1 MFFWY
6 IRLVHSFDYKAINSE
21 TNTLMKIFMT
31 VVLTLFFASFI
42 HAQAFDGSGDQKG
55 NLGASLQDSGAG
67 IVVSYDLGLTE
78 IFSVGVTSTYLFGV
92 EELIAVGF
100 VDRFDA
106 KARAN
111 VHLGNTIGFS
121 DNLDAY
127 AGLSLS
133 LKNFGFQGGAR
144 YFFSDNI
151 GVFAELNH
159 PIARYKSEG
168 RSPAE
173 ELSNQLVINLGVS
186 FNL

>member
-1 MFFWY
+1 
-6 IRLVHSFDYKAINSE
+6 
-21 TNTLMKIFMT
+21 MKT
-31 VVLTLFFASFI
+31 VLPILLLLFSI
-42 HAQAFDGSGDQKG
+42 KISTAQAFNGSIDQKAQ
-55 NLGASLQDSGAG
+55 LGASLQDSGAG
-67 IVVSYDLGLTE
+67 IVLSYDLGLTE

-92 EELIAVGF
+92 EELFAVGF

-111 VHLGNTIGFS
+111 VHLGNTIGFD
-121 DNLDAY
+121 DNLDVY
-127 AGLSLS
+127 TGLSLS
-133 LKNFGFQGGAR
+133 LKNLGFQGGAR

-151 GVFAELNH
+151 GVFAEINH
-159 PIARYKSEG
+159 PIARYKSED

>member
-1 MFFWY
+1 
-6 IRLVHSFDYKAINSE
+6 LSNLNAEKPK
-21 TNTLMKIFMT
+21 TMKT
-31 VVLTLFFASFI
+31 VLPFLLLLFSAYVVT
-42 HAQAFDGSGDQKG
+42 AQAFNGSIDQKG
-55 NLGASLQDSGAG
+55 QLGASLQDSGAG
-67 IVVSYDLGLTE
+67 IVLSYDLGITE
-78 IFSVGVTSTYLFGV
+78 IFSVGVSSTYLFGV

-111 VHLGNTIGFS
+111 VHLGNTIGFN
-121 DNLDAY
+121 DNLDVY
-127 AGLSLS
+127 SGFSLS
-133 LKNFGFQGGAR
+133 LKNLGFQGGAR

-151 GVFAELNH
+151 GVFAEINH

-173 ELSNQLVINLGVS
+173 ELSNQLVLNLGVS

>member
-1 MFFWY
+1 MKTV
-6 IRLVHSFDYKAINSE
+6 LSFLLLLFSAY
-21 TNTLMKIFMT
+21 
-31 VVLTLFFASFI
+31 VVT
-42 HAQAFDGSGDQKG
+42 AQAFNGSIDQKG
-55 NLGASLQDSGAG
+55 QLGASLQDSGAG
-67 IVVSYDLGLTE
+67 IVLSYDLGITE
-78 IFSVGVTSTYLFGV
+78 IFSVGVSSTYLFGV

-111 VHLGNTIGFS
+111 VHLGNTIGFN
-121 DNLDAY
+121 DNLDVY
-127 AGLSLS
+127 SGFSLS
-133 LKNFGFQGGAR
+133 LKNLGFQGGAR

-151 GVFAELNH
+151 GVFAEINH

-173 ELSNQLVINLGVS
+173 ELSNQLVLNLGVS